1 MERKLLL
8 TKGFKFDEVD
18 DNGEKFARLDNHN
31 LSRLTDDELRKF
43 DDDEDIIEIN
53 ADDKVYLVNEK
64 HLYVKID
71 ISVFNTKGLYED
83 IRIEYLLT
91 EVAGNGL
98 RKIYEYEQIDKIT
111 VPRQL
116 KGTR

>member
-1 MERKLLL
+1 MERKLLV
-8 TKGFKFDEVD
+8 TKGFRFDEAD

-31 LSRLTDDELRKF
+31 LSRLTDSELRRF
-43 DDDEDIIEIN
+43 DDDENITEIN
-53 ADDKVYLVNEK
+53 ADDKVYSVNEN

-71 ISVFNTKGLYED
+71 ISVFNKKGLYED

-91 EVAGNGL
+91 KVVGNAL
-98 RKIYEYEQIDKIT
+98 RTIYEYEEIDKIT

-116 KGTR
+116 KDTL

>member
-1 MERKLLL
+1 MERKLLV
-8 TKGFKFDEVD
+8 TRGFEFNEVD
-18 DNGEKFARLDNHN
+18 NNKEKFARLDTHN
-31 LSRLTDDELRKF
+31 LSKLTIEEVAKYDDN
-43 DDDEDIIEIN
+43 EDITEIN

-71 ISVFNTKGLYED
+71 ISVFNKKGLYED

-98 RKIYEYEQIDKIT
+98 RTIYEYEEIDKIT
-111 VPRQL
+111 VLRQL